1 MKITARLALN
11 QIKRNHHRTCG
22 TVLAIVISTALLTA
36 TSCFVSS
43 GNRMLQNFLGE
54 NYGTYGSAYKVLLF
68 VPAMILGLLIFLMS
82 VTVISNAFRTSAD
95 QRIKEFGIL
104 KCVGGTTGQIRET
117 VIYESIW
124 LSVIGIP
131 MGLLLGALLGNL
143 SVTTAGVY
151 VDKLNRLQQ
160 SIIMRPIS
168 ISLKF
173 AVTPV
178 TFVFATFFS
187 FITVFCS
194 AYWPAK
200 RVGERTALECVR
212 GTKDNKMEEV
222 RIDKGSIVGK
232 ILGFEGLLANR
243 NMCRNKRNYKPA
255 IRALAIGIMLILSTV
270 SLVSQAKG
278 IEDFMDSGTDEI
290 MIDYCSNHSR
300 VEDEISGIALDIYDK
315 PINNAL
321 AEEVTSE
328 LRKYDDTLEI
338 IGVGADNGTSY
349 VILDGDCLS
358 DDMKEVMEPAES
370 DQYILRVEVVCVDH
384 LHYEQLC
391 HTAGVPVGSNILLN
405 YYTYNDNGRMKE
417 VVPFNE
423 LAEVNL
429 RKADGDIIPLEIQGV
444 LRKDEVLPEMNG
456 LNNYPLR
463 ILVPDC
469 EVRFYDWYA
478 SPKDEA
484 EYIVYARSITDRFF
498 PNVTDDPYAEEG
510 FAVRISRTDV
520 MIKVLNIA
528 IIIAEVIVYGF
539 VILLLLIGIA
549 GVIST
554 LSTNIMARKR
564 EFAVLMSVG
573 MTSAELN
580 KMLLAESILCTLKA
594 IFVGVPLGI
603 GIPWLI
609 NLSLR
614 KIFPVVYT
622 IPGGMIL
629 LSVVL
634 IFTLVTCIT
643 FRTIGRLKK
652 QNLIETIRM
661 ETV

>member
-1 MKITARLALN
+1 
-11 QIKRNHHRTCG
+11 
-22 TVLAIVISTALLTA
+22 
-36 TSCFVSS
+36 
-43 GNRMLQNFLGE
+43 
-54 NYGTYGSAYKVLLF
+54 
-68 VPAMILGLLIFLMS
+68 
-82 VTVISNAFRTSAD
+82 
-95 QRIKEFGIL
+95 
-104 KCVGGTTGQIRET
+104 
-117 VIYESIW
+117 
-124 LSVIGIP
+124 
-131 MGLLLGALLGNL
+131 
-143 SVTTAGVY
+143 
-151 VDKLNRLQQ
+151 
-160 SIIMRPIS
+160 
-168 ISLKF
+168 
-173 AVTPV
+173 
-178 TFVFATFFS
+178 
-187 FITVFCS
+187 
-194 AYWPAK
+194 
-200 RVGERTALECVR
+200 
-212 GTKDNKMEEV
+212 
-222 RIDKGSIVGK
+222 
-232 ILGFEGLLANR
+232 
-243 NMCRNKRNYKPA
+243 
-255 IRALAIGIMLILSTV
+255 
-270 SLVSQAKG
+270 
-278 IEDFMDSGTDEI
+278 
-290 MIDYCSNHSR
+290 
-300 VEDEISGIALDIYDK
+300 
-315 PINNAL
+315 
-321 AEEVTSE
+321 
-328 LRKYDDTLEI
+328 
-338 IGVGADNGTSY
+338 
-349 VILDGDCLS
+349 
-358 DDMKEVMEPAES
+358 
-370 DQYILRVEVVCVDH
+370 
-384 LHYEQLC
+384 
-391 HTAGVPVGSNILLN
+391 
-405 YYTYNDNGRMKE
+405 MKE

-463 ILVPDC
+463 ILVPYC

-603 GIPWLI
+603 GIPRLI

-614 KIFPVVYT
+614 KVFPVVYT
-622 IPGGMIL
+622 IPGGMVF

-634 IFTLVTCIT
+634 IFALVTCIT
-643 FRTIGRLKK
+643 FRAIGRLKK

>member
-1 MKITARLALN
+1 MRITARLALN
-11 QIKRNHHRTCG
+11 QIKRNRHRTCG
-22 TVLAIVISTALLTA
+22 TVLAIIISTALLTA

-43 GNRMLQNFLGE
+43 GNWMLQNFLGE
-54 NYGTYGSAYKVLLF
+54 DYGTYGSAYKALLLI
-68 VPAMILGLLIFLMS
+68 PALILGLLIFLMS
-82 VTVISNAFRTSAD
+82 ITVISNAFRTSAE

-124 LSVIGIP
+124 LSMIGIP

-173 AVTPV
+173 AVTPA
-178 TFVFATFFS
+178 TFIFATVFS
-187 FITVFCS
+187 FITVLCS

-212 GTKDNKMEEV
+212 GTTDIKMGEV
-222 RIDKGSIVGK
+222 RIDRDSIVGK
-232 ILGFEGLLANR
+232 MLGFEGLLANR
-243 NMCRNKRNYKPA
+243 NMYRNKRSYKPA

-270 SLVSQAKG
+270 SLARQVKG
-278 IEDFMDSGTDEI
+278 IEDFMDPGTDEM

-300 VEDEISGIALDIYDK
+300 VEDEVSGLSLDIYDK

-321 AEEVTSE
+321 AEEVTAE

-358 DDMKEVMEPAES
+358 DEMKEAIEPVES
-370 DQYILRVEVVCVDH
+370 NQYILRVETVCVDRS
-384 LHYEQLC
+384 HYELLC
-391 HTAGVPVGSNILLN
+391 HTAGVSIGSNILLN

-417 VVPFNE
+417 VVPFKE

-478 SPKDEA
+478 SPENEE
-484 EYIVYARSITDRFF
+484 EYIEYARSITDRFF
-498 PNVTDDPYAEEG
+498 PRLTEDSYAEEG
-510 FAVRISRTDV
+510 FVVRISRTDV

-539 VILLLLIGIA
+539 VILLLMIGIA

-573 MTSAELN
+573 MTSTGLN
-580 KMLLAESILCTLKA
+580 KMLLAESIFCTLKA
-594 IFVGVPLGI
+594 ILVGVPLGI
-603 GIPWLI
+603 CIPWLI

-614 KIFPVVYT
+614 KVFPVVYT
-622 IPGGMIL
+622 LPVGMVL
-629 LSVVL
+629 LSIVL
-634 IFTLVTCIT
+634 IFALVTCIT
-643 FRTIGRLKK
+643 FRSIGRFKK

-661 ETV
+661 ETM

>member
-11 QIKRNHHRTCG
+11 QIKRNRHRTCG
-22 TVLAIVISTALLTA
+22 TVAAIVISTALLTA

-43 GNRMLQNFLGE
+43 GNQMLQNFLGE
-54 NYGTYGSAYKVLLF
+54 DYGTYGGAYKALLF
-68 VPAMILGLLIFLMS
+68 IPAMILGLLIFLMS
-82 VTVISNAFRTSAD
+82 ITVISNAFRTSAE

-117 VIYESIW
+117 VIYESVW
-124 LSVIGIP
+124 LSMLGIP
-131 MGLLLGALLGNL
+131 MGVLLGALLGNL

-173 AVTPV
+173 AVTPA
-178 TFVFATFFS
+178 TFIFATVFS
-187 FITVFCS
+187 FITVLCS

-212 GTKDNKMEEV
+212 GTTDIKMGEV
-222 RIDKGSIVGK
+222 RIDRDNIVGK
-232 ILGFEGLLANR
+232 MLGFEGLLANR
-243 NMCRNKRNYKPA
+243 NMYRNKRSYKPA
-255 IRALAIGIMLILSTV
+255 IRALSIGIMLILSTV
-270 SLVSQAKG
+270 SLARQVKG
-278 IEDFMDSGTDEI
+278 IEDFMDPGTDEM

-300 VEDEISGIALDIYDK
+300 VEDEVSGLSLDIYDK

-321 AEEVTSE
+321 AEEVTAE

-358 DDMKEVMEPAES
+358 DEMKEAIEPVES
-370 DQYILRVEVVCVDH
+370 NQYILRVETVCVDRS
-384 LHYEQLC
+384 HYELLC

-405 YYTYNDNGRMKE
+405 YYAYNDNGRMKE
-417 VVPFNE
+417 VVPFKE

-498 PNVTDDPYAEEG
+498 SNVTDDPYAEEG

-603 GIPWLI
+603 CIPWLI

-643 FRTIGRLKK
+643 FRAIGRLKK